1 MESFSCD
8 RERGQVLALCSVFLV
23 VLLGFAAMAVD
34 VGSWYVEKHK
44 LQSAAD
50 AAALAGA
57 GHLPAGFAV
66 AQATASAQ
74 FNKNKT
80 SGDAAAIT
88 NVTTNTANDTV
99 QVIATGTAPSFF
111 AKVFG
116 HDQTNLRVT
125 AKAVIR
131 TVTSFSSTG
140 NVMPFGVMKGSY
152 TPGTSYTIYGDGS
165 SSNNGALSLDII
177 SGSNCATVNGS
188 NEVRDTIIG
197 ADIACPI
204 TVGDTAA
211 VKTGNNTGPIAQ
223 GLNSRMS
230 GGWQTFNQIVSSVG
244 NGLYEVKDWT
254 SKQLVVI
261 PIVTNLQNGTTWPQG
276 SNDEIRVVGFAYFV
290 ITGCGNPTKP
300 GPCTNS
306 DGKYVNGTFVD
317 LVDASTVPDTGA
329 WDPNAGSITHIQLS
343 E

>member
-23 VLLGFAAMAVD
+23 VLLGFAAMAVY

-188 NEVRDTIIG
+188 NEVKDTITG
-197 ADIACPI
+197 ADRLSDHGCRTASVKPVTTPARSHRGSTAACPGLANLRPDRHLDRQR
-204 TVGDTAA
+204 TVTRSR
-211 VKTGNNTGPIAQ
+211 TGHP
-223 GLNSRMS
+223 
-230 GGWQTFNQIVSSVG
+230 SS
-244 NGLYEVKDWT
+244 W
-254 SKQLVVI
+254 S
-261 PIVTNLQNGTTWPQG
+261 
-276 SNDEIRVVGFAYFV
+276 
-290 ITGCGNPTKP
+290 
-300 GPCTNS
+300 
-306 DGKYVNGTFVD
+306 
-317 LVDASTVPDTGA
+317 
-329 WDPNAGSITHIQLS
+329 
-343 E
+343 

>member
-1 MESFSCD
+1 
-8 RERGQVLALCSVFLV
+8 
-23 VLLGFAAMAVD
+23 MAVD

-74 FNKNKT
+74 FKEQDVRRRG
-80 SGDAAAIT
+80 GDHER
-88 NVTTNTANDTV
+88 DH
-99 QVIATGTAPSFF
+99 QYSERHRPGDRDRHRSSFF

-165 SSNNGALSLDII
+165 SSTTAPSRWT
-177 SGSNCATVNGS
+177 SSPAATAPTVNGP
-188 NEVRDTIIG
+188 NEVKDTITG

-204 TVGDTAA
+204 TVADTAS

-223 GLNSRMS
+223 GLNDRMS
-230 GGWQTFNQIVSSVG
+230 GGWQTFDQIVTSVG

-276 SNDEIRVVGFAYFV
+276 SNDQIRVVGFAYFV

-300 GPCTNS
+300 GTCTNS
-306 DGKYVNGTFVD
+306 DGKYVNGTLFD

-329 WDPNAGSITHIQLS
+329 WDPNAG
-343 E
+343 